1 VIVHFVCRGNAFRSI
16 LAEAY
21 LNSLGVK
28 DWSVLSSGTVA
39 AQDKD
44 RNLAHY
50 RMTLQLL
57 ERHGIREF
65 AKPGYG
71 DQLTQSLLDRADVT
85 VCLNQRVY
93 DECLGLVAFRA
104 VPRIWSV
111 ADLGEQGRISGLAA
125 QRQAYREAVYQE
137 IAAHVDRLI
146 AAVPGPA
153 SRPAALRPHT
163 ERSHGA

>member
-21 LNSLGVK
+21 LNSLRIS
-28 DWSVLSSGTVA
+28 DWTALSSGTVA

-50 RMTLQLL
+50 GMTLQLL
-57 ERHGIREF
+57 EQHGIRDF
-65 AKPGYG
+65 AKAGYG
-71 DQLTQSLLDRADVT
+71 EQLTQSLLDQADVT

-93 DECLGLVAFRA
+93 DECLGRVAFRA

-111 ADLGEQGRISGLAA
+111 ADLGEPGRISAVEA

-137 IAAHVDRLI
+137 ITARVDQLAADKPLYR
-146 AAVPGPA
+146 
-153 SRPAALRPHT
+153 T
-163 ERSHGA
+163 EPR